1 MEIWH
6 ALTGL
11 LERKVV
17 QESIRTINEDLY
29 SKPVKSLRFLIA
41 SGGMSGEIDAGI
53 NMYTYLKALPIEV
66 ETIAFGEL
74 DTAAATTFLAGKTRT
89 ALENCQF
96 IFREGKYT
104 ILDPTAPVH
113 AHEEAIAIFK
123 RELQELIFVIARETG
138 NDTEVVAQML
148 RRGKIMSVDESKEFG
163 ITHRIIATLPL
174 YQQSTLGFLDTQI
187 TEDQ

>member
-11 LERKVV
+11 VERKVV

-29 SKPVKSLRFLIA
+29 SKPVKSLRFLLA
-41 SGGMSGEIDAGI
+41 SGGMSGEMDAGI

-66 ETIAFGEL
+66 ETIGFGEL
-74 DTAAATTFLAGKTRT
+74 DTAATIIFLGGKKRT

-96 IFREGKYT
+96 IFREGRYT
-104 ILDPTAPVH
+104 IENVIASVH
-113 AHEEAIAIFK
+113 AHEEAIALFK
-123 RELQELIFVIARETG
+123 RELEGLIFVIAKETG

-148 RRGKIMSVDESKEFG
+148 RRGKIMSAEESKEFG
-163 ITHRIIATLPL
+163 ITGSIIATLPL
-174 YQQSTLGFLDTQI
+174 YQQNKLGFNDSQ
-187 TEDQ
+187 EA